1 MLTTVLALL
10 RIICSFVVVF
20 ILAGTGYAQELSPAH
35 EQEFMDA
42 KESLHAAQ
50 TVKADKY
57 APDMLKEASVFL
69 DKAEQAR
76 SAKDDVQFSRAS
88 HLARARAESAKA
100 WSELKIEQEKLSA
113 TKVELEKTKAEIQR
127 LEKAK

>member
-1 MLTTVLALL
+1 MYTRVLNLF
-10 RIICSFVVVF
+10 RIICGFLVIF
-20 ILAGTGYAQELSPAH
+20 ILAGNAYAQELSPAH

-42 KESLHAAQ
+42 KEALQTAQ
-50 TVKADKY
+50 TAKADKY
-57 APDMLKEASVFL
+57 APDMLKEANVFL
-69 DKAEQAR
+69 GKAEQAR
-76 SAKDDVQFSRAS
+76 SAKDDVQFTRSS
-88 HLARARAESAKA
+88 HLARAYAESAKA